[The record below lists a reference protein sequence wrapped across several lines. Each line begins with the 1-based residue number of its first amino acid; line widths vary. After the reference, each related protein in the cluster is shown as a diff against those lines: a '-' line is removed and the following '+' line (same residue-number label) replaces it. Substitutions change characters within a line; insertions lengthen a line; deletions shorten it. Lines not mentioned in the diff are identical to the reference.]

1 MQTFSARNVFANVS
15 FISLAG
21 VQFFALNTF
30 CWAQTNDHNVVC
42 DRAGFRLVIDVGH
55 TELTPGAI
63 SASGIPEFRFNHKLA
78 EVVADRLRE
87 AGFSKVRVEVR
98 NREDLYERARALD
111 AAQPHLIISIH
122 HDSVQPKFLKTW
134 SLDGVLRQHA
144 EEGRFSGYS
153 IFVSRD
159 NQRYQDSRKFAVML
173 GEQLTHREHKFSTYH
188 NEPIPGENRPLIDPD
203 VGVFAYDR
211 LVVLRNV
218 RAPAVLFEAAVI
230 ANRADEEKA
239 SQESYRATIADSIT
253 QAAILFCKDLGIVK
267 PAIFE
272 NVEARPET
280 KTMEIVDSKRFEVRP
295 ETITTD
301 ITDTKQ
307 DAATAPEEEAKPE
320 LRATEPEE
328 IKPETD
334 PKPTEIAQKS
344 DPTQNEVAPNSDK
357 NLDEVRS
364 SEDRQDFW
372 RRMEAWFRSLFGA
385 RAQ

>member
-1 MQTFSARNVFANVS
+1 MQTFSARNVLANVS
-15 FISLAG
+15 LIPLAG
-21 VQFFALNTF
+21 VQFIALNTL
-30 CWAQTNDHNVVC
+30 CWAQASDLNVVC
-42 DRAGFRLVIDVGH
+42 DRAGFRLVLDVGH

-63 SASGIPEFRFNHKLA
+63 SASGIPEFRFNQKLA

-87 AGFSKVRVEVR
+87 AEFSKVRVEIR

-111 AAQPHLIISIH
+111 VAQPHLIISIH

-239 SQESYRATIADSIT
+239 SRESYRATIADSIT

-272 NVEARPET
+272 NVEVRSETKTMKVVVSKNIETRPET
-280 KTMEIVDSKRFEVRP
+280 K
-295 ETITTD
+295 TTD
-301 ITDTKQ
+301 ITDTNQ
-307 DAATAPEEEAKPE
+307 NTAAVPVEETKPDSQ
-320 LRATEPEE
+320 ATERAE
-328 IKPETD
+328 IMPNPD
-334 PKPTEIAQKS
+334 PKPTEIAEKS
-344 DPTQNEVAPNSDK
+344 DPVQTEIAPKLDK
-357 NLDEVRS
+357 ILDEVRS
-364 SEDRQDFW
+364 NGDRQDFW
-372 RRMEAWFRSLFGA
+372 CRIEAWFRSLFGA